1 MADIEGQ
8 DVNPGGVSRREIIK
22 RGAIVG
28 GTALWAAP
36 VIQSLASPA
45 MAQGHDPESRCGC
58 CYCWNGNILT
68 TRDDECSDDGAVFER
83 SNPSACA
90 AFCTARGFANSQ
102 QCATGPGG
110 CSCSQNN
117 NPPGANGCTCV

>member
-8 DVNPGGVSRREIIK
+8 DVNPRGVSRREIIK

-36 VIQSLASPA
+36 VIQSLSSSA

-68 TRDDECSDDGAVFER
+68 TQDDDCSDDGAVFER
-83 SNPSACA
+83 ANPAACA
-90 AFCTARGFANSQ
+90 AFCQSRGFANSQ
-102 QCATGPGG
+102 QCATSPGG
-110 CSCSQNN
+110 CSCVQNT
-117 NPPGANGCTCV
+117 PGSNGCTCV